1 MYKLVG
7 LCFVVFLLTACTF
20 GKPLPKGAKAP
31 KSNEAYFI
39 LGLSPPEYQIQI
51 FRGSINSD
59 DRFHLHPFANA
70 SLNGIAESG
79 YIVGKADGGSFLA
92 ITRVYPN
99 ASDIYTSFIPCEDG
113 KTVVFKAIG
122 GKVIYIADIEY
133 TLTNNKLMLG
143 YKDNINGAKKYLE
156 SEYPDLASSLMQGE
170 FDIIKTTESCTS
182 TIYVPISL
190 PR

>member
-99 ASDIYTSFIPCEDG
+99 ASDIYTSFI
-113 KTVVFKAIG
+113 
-122 GKVIYIADIEY
+122 IYIADIEY

-170 FDIIKTTESCTS
+170 FDIIKTTEPCTS
-182 TIYVPISL
+182 